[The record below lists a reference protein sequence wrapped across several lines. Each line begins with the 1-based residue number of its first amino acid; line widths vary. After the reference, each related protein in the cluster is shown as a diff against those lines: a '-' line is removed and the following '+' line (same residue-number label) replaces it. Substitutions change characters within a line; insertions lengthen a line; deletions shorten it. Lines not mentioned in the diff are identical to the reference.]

1 MKTRARMM
9 RQLGMIFVALG
20 VSVWLGGGGLLAAPK
35 GNNAA
40 DPDMFLIGFRHSPDL
55 SCRGVAIPCPSR

>member
-1 MKTRARMM
+1 
-9 RQLGMIFVALG
+9 MIFVALG

>member
-1 MKTRARMM
+1 MKTRARMI
-9 RQLGMIFVALG
+9 RRLGMVFVALG
-20 VSVWLGGGGLLAAPK
+20 FTVWLGGGWLLAAPQ

-40 DPDMFLIGFRHSPDL
+40 DPDLFLIGFRHSSDL